1 MTPSRLRTIVSVVVS
16 VVALCLAV
24 SHVLWPQ
31 LKIDTIVLV
40 LLGAAL
46 LPWLAPLIG
55 TIEAPGGWKVQ
66 FRELQ
71 ARVKVSEKRSADA
84 SVSASRASR
93 TAEAAIGA
101 ASAQSEYRAARAED
115 PGAEIAPPKDPV
127 ADPDSVLDGLIARY
141 AEAVSGTGPDRT
153 GELSRIFGS
162 MVAVVPTLTGFDTA
176 AALAGDDPGRRLA
189 AYAGLY
195 ARPDPELLQPLATAL
210 AAGRDA
216 RFAQYW
222 GIRALG
228 LVAEQR
234 DQPAPAAVMAAL
246 RGLAAEL
253 PDDSDR
259 RAELDR
265 VLASL

>member
-1 MTPSRLRTIVSVVVS
+1 

-24 SHVLWPQ
+24 CHVLWPH

-71 ARVKVSEKRSADA
+71 ARVKVTEKRSADA

-101 ASAQSEYRAARAED
+101 ASAQTGYRPRAVRAEERD
-115 PGAEIAPPKDPV
+115 AVAPPALGVEPTSDPE
-127 ADPDSVLDGLIARY
+127 AVLDALCARY
-141 AEAVSGTGPDRT
+141 AEAVTGSGPDRT

-162 MVAVVPTLTGFDTA
+162 MVAVVPTTAGFDTA
-176 AALAGDDPGRRLA
+176 QALAGDDPGRRLA

-195 ARPDPELLQPLATAL
+195 ARPDPELLEPLATAL
-210 AAGRDA
+210 ATGRDA

-234 DQPAPAAVMAAL
+234 ELSVPAPVKATL
-246 RGLAAEL
+246 RGLAADL